1 MGLMMS
7 NFFCSNNWGE
17 FSVEELFGQVTKPRV
32 LHTREVVEDEKGI
45 PYVVRSKY
53 NNGVKMR
60 VKSLCS
66 IPPTPGGV
74 ITFGAENSTFFFQ
87 PEAFYSGRDIYY
99 LDTRGL
105 DALTCLFVITC
116 LQPITKKYSY
126 SNGLFP
132 ASLQKETIKLPIY
145 PNGLPNWAAMQT
157 YMQEVSKTVNSS
169 IELLRQAKLNARS
182 IVSDHWRKFPIGK
195 LFDIKKGTRLTRA
208 NMIAGNTPFI
218 GATLENNGIT
228 AYIGNDEHIHPG
240 GLITVAYNGQKAT
253 GKAFYQPTPFWAS
266 DDVCVLY
273 PKFSLTESI
282 ALFLC
287 PIFWEAGKPYAF
299 DDKWGKAE
307 MSRCS
312 ITLPAG
318 ESGEP
323 DWDSID
329 SYMAESRDK
338 ASGRLST
345 LLDAISI
352 T

>member
-1 MGLMMS
+1 MS
-7 NFFCSNNWGE
+7 SFFSQKKWGE
-17 FSVEELFGQVTKPRV
+17 FSIGELFGQPTKPRV
-32 LHTREVVEDEKGI
+32 LHAREVVEDENGV

-53 NNGVKMR
+53 NNGIKMR
-60 VKSLCS
+60 VKSLCNAL
-66 IPPTPGGV
+66 PTPGGV

-99 LDTRGL
+99 LDTRRF
-105 DALTCLFVITC
+105 DVATCLFIITC

-132 ASLQKETIKLPIY
+132 ALLQKETIKLPI
-145 PNGLPNWAAMQT
+145 NSDGAPNWTAMQT
-157 YMQEVSKTVNSS
+157 YMLKMSEAANNSVKLLGKTKPVV
-169 IELLRQAKLNARS
+169 RS
-182 IVSDHWRKFPIGK
+182 IVSDNWLKFPIGR
-195 LFDIKKGTRLTRA
+195 LFDIKKGTRLTRT

-228 AYIGNDEHIHPG
+228 AYIGNTEHIHPG

-253 GKAFYQPTPFWAS
+253 GKAFYQPAPFWAS

-273 PKFSLTESI
+273 PKFPLTESI

-307 MSRCS
+307 MSQCS
-312 ITLPAG
+312 ITLPADG
-318 ESGEP
+318 SGEP

-329 SYMAESRDK
+329 SYMTKSRDR
-338 ASGRLST
+338 ASSSLNT
-345 LLDAISI
+345 LLDAISTI
-352 T
+352 